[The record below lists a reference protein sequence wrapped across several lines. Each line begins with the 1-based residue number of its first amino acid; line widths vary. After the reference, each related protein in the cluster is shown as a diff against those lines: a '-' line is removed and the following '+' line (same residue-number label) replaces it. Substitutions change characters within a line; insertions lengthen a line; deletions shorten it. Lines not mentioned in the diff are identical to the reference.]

1 MREYLIGLVGLCV
14 VISAMMALDAL
25 AQDATKDL
33 LTSQIREQ
41 GYRCHTAISAQRD
54 LKRSKPNA
62 AVWVL
67 RCDNSSY
74 RVRLIPDMAARVTRL
89 E

>member
-33 LTSQIREQ
+33 LASQIREQ
-41 GYRCHTAISAQRD
+41 GYSLPYCDQRA
-54 LKRSKPNA
+54 KGS
-62 AVWVL
+62 
-67 RCDNSSY
+67 
-74 RVRLIPDMAARVTRL
+74 
-89 E
+89 